1 MIRRPPRSTRTDTR
15 FPSTPL
21 FRSPVLRA
29 WINSVAPVIRH
40 SQRSSAT
47 GPNRALG
54 DKLAYVVITRADD
67 DTCVDD
73 LHDPTIANALE
84 RLGIINFHVV
94 TADRQEIGRAHV

>member
-1 MIRRPPRSTRTDTR
+1 MPAVGLP
-15 FPSTPL
+15 
-21 FRSPVLRA
+21 PVLRA

-40 SQRSSAT
+40 SQRSIAT

-94 TADRQEIGRAHV
+94 TADRQEQDAVQRRAEIGRAHV